1 MKGLLVALAVGLV
14 LAVPSAAQTAMA
26 QTTPGSTIEIAHP
39 FARATAVTAKTG
51 AAYFTIVNTGTS
63 DDRLIAA
70 SSPIAEKAEL
80 HSTIDDKGVMRMR
93 PLAAIEV
100 KAGGRVELKPGGMHL
115 MLTGLKAPL
124 KVGQS
129 FPLTLTFEKAGAVA
143 VTVSVEKAG
152 AMGGHDMP
160 GMKM

>member
-1 MKGLLVALAVGLV
+1 MKRLLIVLTICLACAG
-14 LAVPSAAQTAMA
+14 AAMA
-26 QTTPGSTIEIAHP
+26 QTAPGPTIEIAHP

-51 AAYFTIVNTGTS
+51 AAYFSIVNTGTS

-70 SSPIAEKAEL
+70 ASPIAEKCEP

-93 PLAAIEV
+93 PLASIEV

-124 KVGQS
+124 KVGES
-129 FPLTLTFEKAGAVA
+129 FPLTLTFEKAGAVT
-143 VTVSVEKAG
+143 VTVGVEKAG
-152 AMGGHDMP
+152 AGSGHDMP

>member
-1 MKGLLVALAVGLV
+1 MKRLLIALTFCLGF
-14 LAVPSAAQTAMA
+14 AVPGMA
-26 QTTPGSTIEIAHP
+26 QTGSTIEIEHP

-51 AAYFTIVNTGTS
+51 AAYFTIVNSGAS

-70 SSPIAEKAEL
+70 SSPVAEKSEL
-80 HSTIDDKGVMRMR
+80 HTTIDDNGVMKMR
-93 PLAAIEV
+93 PLAAIVV
-100 KAGGRVELKPGGMHL
+100 KAGERVELKPGGMHL

-129 FPLTLTFEKAGAVA
+129 FPLTLTFEKAGP
-143 VTVSVEKAG
+143 VTVTVGVEKAG
-152 AMGGHDMP
+152 AASGHDMP